1 MVGSPG
7 IGAFIVSSLVAAAC
21 TPRAQPTTP
30 IPVRDPAL
38 ASDPINQVHLPALRR
53 QAERVLVELTAT
65 LPPEQRAR
73 VAHIALVSDNAL
85 GDVNAYATCDDGGP
99 LIAISDGMLMVAA
112 HLAMTTATDEF
123 FETRLEPG
131 YLDWL
136 EGHSIAPPP
145 VAFYAGGYQ
154 TDRRK
159 VLRQHEIFDEQ
170 VAFVLAHE
178 LAHHYLGHL
187 ACNSDGGIVEE
198 VGQIASDAVPLFSQ
212 TTEIAADIAGVKN
225 VLATGH
231 TRRGYVWTEDGA
243 LLVIAAFSHRHPT
256 TANDVLFGFERS
268 HPMPIVRVPIIT
280 STAELWHT
288 SGGLLPL

>member
-1 MVGSPG
+1 VK
-7 IGAFIVSSLVAAAC
+7 
-21 TPRAQPTTP
+21 
-30 IPVRDPAL
+30 DPAL
-38 ASDPINQVHLPALRR
+38 ASDPINQVHVPALRL
-53 QAERVLVELTAT
+53 QAERVLVELVGA

-99 LIAISDGMLMVAA
+99 FIAISDGMLMVNA

-123 FETRLEPG
+123 FETKLEPS

-136 EGHSIAPPP
+136 EGHSIEAPP
-145 VAFYAGGYQ
+145 VAFYAGAYQ

-159 VLRQHEIFDEQ
+159 VQRQHEIFDEQ

-187 ACNSDGGIVEE
+187 ACNSDGGMVEE
-198 VGQIASDAVPLFSQ
+198 VGQIASDAVPLFNQ
-212 TTEIAADIAGVKN
+212 TTELAADIAGVKN
-225 VLATGH
+225 VLATGT

-243 LLVIAAFSHRHPT
+243 LLVMAAFNRHHPT
-256 TANDVLFGFERS
+256 TAADVLFGFERT
-268 HPMPIVRVPIIT
+268 HPMPFLRVPVIT
-280 STAELWHT
+280 TTAELWHT
-288 SGGLLPL
+288 SGGRLPL

>member
-1 MVGSPG
+1 M
-7 IGAFIVSSLVAAAC
+7 
-21 TPRAQPTTP
+21 P

-38 ASDPINQVHLPALRR
+38 ANDPINQVHLPALRS
-53 QAERVLVELTAT
+53 QAERVLTELVAA

-73 VAHIALVSDNAL
+73 ITRIALVSDNAL
-85 GDVNAYATCDDGGP
+85 GDVNAYATCDEGGP
-99 LIAISDGMLMVAA
+99 FIAISDGMLMVTA

-123 FETRLEPG
+123 FETKLEPS

-145 VAFYAGGYQ
+145 PAFYAGAYQ

-187 ACNSDGGIVEE
+187 ACNSSGGVVEE
-198 VGQIASDAVPLFSQ
+198 IGQIASDAVPLFNQ
-212 TTEIAADIAGVKN
+212 TTELAADIAGVKN
-225 VLATGH
+225 VLATGT

-243 LLVIAAFSHRHPT
+243 LLVIAAFAHRHPT
-256 TANDVLFGFERS
+256 TAADMLFGFERT
-268 HPMPIVRVPIIT
+268 HPLPLLRVPVIT

-288 SGGLLPL
+288 SGGHLPL

>member
-1 MVGSPG
+1 M
-7 IGAFIVSSLVAAAC
+7 SSLVAAAC
-21 TPRAQPTTP
+21 TPPAQPTTP

-38 ASDPINQVHLPALRR
+38 ASDPINQVHLPALRS
-53 QAERVLVELTAT
+53 QAERVLVELVAA

-85 GDVNAYATCDDGGP
+85 GDVNAYATCDEGGP
-99 LIAISDGMLMVAA
+99 FIAISDGMLMVNA

-123 FETRLEPG
+123 FETRLEPS
-131 YLDWL
+131 YLEWL

-145 VAFYAGGYQ
+145 VAFYAAAYQ

-159 VLRQHEIFDEQ
+159 VQRQHEIFDEQ

-187 ACNSDGGIVEE
+187 ACNTDGGMVEE
-198 VGQIASDAVPLFSQ
+198 IGQIASDVVPLFNQ
-212 TTEIAADIAGVKN
+212 TTELAADIAGVKN

-231 TRRGYVWTEDGA
+231 SRRGYVWTEDGA
-243 LLVIAAFSHRHPT
+243 LLVMAAFSHRRPT
-256 TANDVLFGFERS
+256 SATDVLFGFERS
-268 HPMPIVRVPIIT
+268 HPMPIIRVPIIT

-288 SGGLLPL
+288 SGGRLPL